1 MQEHKDNQN
10 AALLEKRNAM
20 ISSFGEHFGGT
31 GAKLSEPQGGC
42 YTWLEMPIGTDMT
55 SLRDKAF
62 DAGVGY
68 IAGSVYAPNG
78 DGDNYARLCFGY
90 ESPEKNRDGVALLA
104 QILDENGMLN
114 AAPRD

>member
-1 MQEHKDNQN
+1 M
-10 AALLEKRNAM
+10 
-20 ISSFGEHFGGT
+20 
-31 GAKLSEPQGGC
+31 
-42 YTWLEMPIGTDMT
+42 
-55 SLRDKAF
+55 
-62 DAGVGY
+62 GY
-68 IAGSVYAPNG
+68 G